1 MKFLIIT
8 LFIFVLTLSTK
19 ASNYEQLFSF
29 NENAVAAEMGDLY
42 HLEQLINDGKTED
55 ALKIYF
61 QNTPADSTD
70 NYVKRPNKTMTE
82 NDAFYLGLA
91 GGCIGFF
98 TGFFLGPI
106 AVFYVYHKS
115 DKDMVLTK
123 KAAQGCAIPSGGCP
137 IAFVVAYFALGIYR
151 I

>member
-1 MKFLIIT
+1 MKCLLIT

-29 NENAVAAEMGDLY
+29 NENAVAVEMDDLN
-42 HLEQLINDGKTED
+42 HLEQLINEGKTED
-55 ALKIYF
+55 ALRTYF
-61 QNTPADSTD
+61 QNTPIDSTD
-70 NYVKRPNKTMTE
+70 SYVKRPNKTMTE

-115 DKDMVLTK
+115 DKDKVLTK
-123 KAAQGCAIPSGGCP
+123 KAAQGCALTSGCG
-137 IAFVVAYFALGIYR
+137 IAVAVLLLLPLI
-151 I
+151 